1 MFAAFTETF
10 VGLLLAL
17 PAALITTFTG
27 LALFAPLK
35 GALQV
40 ALAGDDRDAA
50 LLTFVI
56 AASGISLAG
65 IGSAL
70 WALIAGLLL
79 YGVKRLR

>member
-1 MFAAFTETF
+1 M
-10 VGLLLAL
+10 
-17 PAALITTFTG
+17 
-27 LALFAPLK
+27 
-35 GALQV
+35 

-56 AASGISLAG
+56 AASGVSLAG

-79 YGVKRLR
+79 YGAKRLR